1 MARKR
6 TIDPEIWSD
15 DKITQLADVR
25 SYLLYLGCISIADDL
40 GRFEWS
46 SRQLWARLFPTRED
60 VKLADV
66 QRWMDDLIAV
76 GLLESYEVGGRTYA
90 LHPKWAN
97 HQYVSK
103 PSKSRIPAPTEHKS
117 SARCTESVRTKSAQS
132 TDSTRTGDEQKTDGV
147 RGASGSLSCSSVM
160 GTDTGMVLD
169 TDTDKRGVEIAV
181 SPTRRLKPPLPEI
194 PDDAFGSAET
204 DVALFVANAAAE
216 NKTGTI
222 SAGRVASIRRELLA
236 AREEFPGAF
245 LAALREANARG
256 KPSVNYLRA
265 ICRGHANEPTLL
277 AEPQKRIDDALP
289 EYVIEAAERHRRQF
303 EAAS

>member
-15 DKITQLADVR
+15 DKITRLADVR

-46 SRQLWARLFPTRED
+46 ARQLWARIFPTRED
-60 VKLADV
+60 VKISDV
-66 QRWMDDLIAV
+66 QRWMDDLLAV
-76 GLLESYEVGGRTYA
+76 GLIEPYNVDGRAYA

-103 PSKSRIPAPTEHKS
+103 PSKSRIPAPFEHES
-117 SARCTESVRTKSAQS
+117 PVRCAESVRTKSAQCSDGARVDSAQS
-132 TDSTRTGDEQKTDGV
+132 TDVIRV
-147 RGASGSLSCSSVM
+147 ASGSLSCSSVM
-160 GTDTGMVLD
+160 GTDTD
-169 TDTDKRGVEIAV
+169 TDTDIRGVETAV
-181 SPTRRLKPPLPEI
+181 SPTRRLKPSIPDLPE
-194 PDDAFGSAET
+194 DAFGSAEP
-204 DVALFVANAAAE
+204 DVAIFVANAATE

-236 AREEFPGAF
+236 AREEYPSAF

-256 KPSVNYLRA
+256 KPSTNYLRA
-265 ICRGHANEPTLL
+265 ICKGRAHTPDLI
-277 AEPQKRIDDALP
+277 AEPRTIVDESLP
-289 EYVIEAAERHRRQF
+289 DYVIEAAERHRQQF
-303 EAAS
+303 GAAS